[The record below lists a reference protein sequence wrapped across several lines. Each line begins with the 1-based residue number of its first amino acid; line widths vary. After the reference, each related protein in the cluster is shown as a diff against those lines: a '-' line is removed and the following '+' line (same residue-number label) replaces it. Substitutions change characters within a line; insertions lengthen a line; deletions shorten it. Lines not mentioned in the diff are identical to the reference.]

1 MRKLFMFNMI
11 SLDGFFAG
19 PKGELD
25 WHNVD
30 KEFNAF
36 AVEQLKEIDTL
47 VFGRVTYELMA
58 GYWPTPTAVKNDP
71 VVAERMNSLTK
82 LVFTRTLH
90 SVEWSNTRVVRGN
103 PAQEISKL
111 KSQQDKAL
119 AILGSAALS
128 ASLVEAGTIDEFRIM
143 VNPVIL
149 GSGKPLF
156 MKGNGRHPLKL
167 ISSRTFR
174 SGNVLLTYVR

>member
-1 MRKLFMFNMI
+1 MRKVFMFNMI

-19 PKGELD
+19 PKGEID

-36 AVEQLKEIDTL
+36 AVEQLKEIETL

-58 GYWPTPTAVKNDP
+58 GYWPTPTAVKSDP
-71 VVAERMNSLTK
+71 VVAERMNSLAK
-82 LVFTRTLH
+82 LVFSKTLN
-90 SVEWSNTRVVRGN
+90 SVEWNNSRLVKGN

-111 KSQQDKAL
+111 KIQQGKAL
-119 AILGSAALS
+119 AILGSAVLS
-128 ASLVEAGTIDEFRIM
+128 ASLMETDTIDELRIM

-149 GSGKPLF
+149 GSGMPLF
-156 MKGNGRHPLKL
+156 RNANSRHPLKL
-167 ISSRTFR
+167 VGSRAFR

>member
-1 MRKLFMFNMI
+1 MRKVFMFNMI

-36 AVEQLKEIDTL
+36 AVEQLKEIETL

-58 GYWPTPTAVKNDP
+58 GYWPTPIAVKNDP
-71 VVAERMNSLTK
+71 VVAERMNSLAK
-82 LVFTRTLH
+82 LVFSKTLN
-90 SVEWSNTRVVRGN
+90 SVEWSNSRLVEGN
-103 PAQEISKL
+103 PAQEIAKL
-111 KSQQDKAL
+111 KSGKGKAL
-119 AILGSAALS
+119 AILGSAVLS
-128 ASLVEAGTIDEFRIM
+128 ASLMETDTIDELRIM

-149 GSGKPLF
+149 GSGMPLF
-156 MKGNGRHPLKL
+156 RNGNSRHPLKFVG
-167 ISSRTFR
+167 SRAFR